1 MALVN
6 WTTEQSA
13 AIHARGGSLL
23 VSAGAGSGKTA
34 VLTERVLA
42 LLTDENN
49 PADIEDLLI
58 VTYTRAAAGEMRAR
72 IAKKLEE
79 HLKENPQ
86 KHYLKMQILKMGTAK
101 ISTVHSFCKDI
112 ITENY
117 EKLGVAIDFRMVD
130 EEELA
135 VWREDA
141 AAMVTERYYEQE
153 DEQFYQLVELLSDGR
168 DDKQLVKTIISLYDY
183 LRSYPFY
190 EKWAE
195 QKLAM
200 YKNAESAAESPWG
213 QIILRHC
220 AGQAA
225 FVLQKLV
232 AVLPDLESDE
242 KITKAYGSAI
252 YTYINFCEEL
262 EALAKLGE
270 WDTLYNHIKS
280 FSAPDFGRLVGFG
293 DDPRK
298 AAITAARGSAKDL
311 LDDLKAYFCCSEAD
325 FLDDMAYTAP
335 KLELLFKIVLE
346 FGEELDITKRRRN
359 ALHFSDLEHLAL
371 GLLCTPAENGY
382 IPSEIA
388 KKTAAKLGHIFIDEY
403 QDSNDVQELIF
414 SMVSKNGENLFM
426 VGDVKQSIYSFRQA
440 KPEIFLQKKNT
451 FNPFES
457 GLFPAQ
463 INLNKNFRST
473 PGIISAVNFFFELLM
488 SAEIGEIDYK
498 KGEQLLAGQPE
509 EELQE
514 PPCVLSVIEL
524 AGYEGELK
532 ASELEAEFVAQKIST
547 LLESDFKVKD
557 SGRERLVTAGDIC
570 ILMRSPGAKAAIYE
584 NALKKHG
591 INCAVNT
598 GGNFLDLPEVSPLI
612 SFLKALDNPLLDIEL
627 TAALVSPL
635 FSFDADMLA
644 QIKLASPKYSG
655 IFTGLTVL
663 ANQGDKQCARFAAL
677 FAKFRVL
684 AATAPADE
692 LLVAVL
698 DETAYEAKILTRKQ
712 GKQKLQ
718 NVRLLVEYAAA
729 HAAREQ
735 SGNTGFVQFISRLQE
750 TGNDLAAAAL
760 RPSQG
765 NVALLSIHKSKGLEY
780 PVVFLVDT
788 AKAFNKEDLR
798 KPLLTHTELGFA
810 VRRRNFEEMTEYTTL
825 PLMAVK
831 LDADRKLKSEEMR
844 ALYVAL
850 TRPKQKLFIVGS
862 VKNFENK
869 IAAQYSP
876 LDENGKLPPLLTEQA
891 GSYLDWLLAAVLHSG
906 AAEEYAQA
914 NTVNRLC
921 PHVAFERLNPDDF
934 MAEKPEQE
942 EENLPVTHAKA
953 DDELVRLLKKR
964 FAAEYKFETATKV
977 PTKFAVSDI
986 VKAAAQNEE
995 SAERIFSARPRFTLE
1010 KGLTGAEIGNAH
1022 HIFMQFCSYK
1032 AAAENPQAEIA
1043 RLKADEFITPQ
1054 QAEVIDPAVIA
1065 KFFASPLG
1073 RRIFASGDVRRE
1085 FRFLAEVNEDILGDY
1100 LDFPLGGNNVT
1111 VQGVADC
1118 LFFETDGIVLVDY
1131 KTNRTTAQYLR
1142 ETYGVQLAVY
1152 KALLE
1157 RIFEVPVKQCI
1168 IYSFYLGE
1176 EIVL

>member
-1 MALVN
+1 MATVK
-6 WTTEQSA
+6 WTTEQAA
-13 AIHARGGSLL
+13 AINARGGSLL

-42 LLTDENN
+42 LLTDEHN
-49 PADIEDLLI
+49 PVDIENLLI

-79 HLKENPQ
+79 HLKQNPH
-86 KHYLKMQILKMGTAK
+86 KDYLKMQILKMGNAK

-112 ITENY
+112 VTENY
-117 EKLGVAIDFRMVD
+117 EKLDIAIDFRMVD

-135 VWREDA
+135 VWQEDA
-141 AAMVTERYYEQE
+141 AAQVTERYYEQE

-168 DDKQLVKTIISLYDY
+168 DDRQLIKTVISLYDY

-190 EKWAE
+190 ENWVSE
-195 QKLAM
+195 KLSL
-200 YKNAESAAESPWG
+200 YQNACSAGESPWG
-213 QIILRHC
+213 QVIMRHS
-220 AGQAA
+220 AKQAS
-225 FVLQKLV
+225 FVLQKLC

-242 KITKAYGSAI
+242 KILKAYGSAI

-262 EALAKLGE
+262 QTLLQLGD

-280 FSAPDFGRLVGFG
+280 FSAPDFGRLTGFG

-298 AAITAARGSAKDL
+298 AAITAARGSAKEFL
-311 LDDLKAYFCCSEAD
+311 EDLKEYFCCSNAD
-325 FLDDMAYTAP
+325 FLEDMAYTAP

-346 FGEELDITKRRRN
+346 YGGEFAEIKRRRN
-359 ALHFSDLEHLAL
+359 ALHFSDLEHMTLS
-371 GLLCTPAENGY
+371 LLCTPVENGY
-382 IPSEIA
+382 IPSETA
-388 KKTAAKLGHIFIDEY
+388 KKTAEKLEHIFIDEY

-414 SMVSKNGENLFM
+414 TMVSQNGENLFM

-440 KPEIFLQKKNT
+440 KPQIFLQKKHT
-451 FNPFES
+451 FNPYES

-473 PGIISAVNFFFELLM
+473 PQIISAVNFFFELLM
-488 SAEIGEIDYK
+488 SEEIGEIDYK
-498 KGEQLLAGQPE
+498 KGEQLLAGQT
-509 EELQE
+509 E
-514 PPCVLSVIEL
+514 PAADEQPCSLAVIEL

-532 ASELEAEFVAQKIST
+532 TAEVEAEFVAQKIT
-547 LLESDFKVKD
+547 ALLESGFVVKE
-557 SGRERLVTAGDIC
+557 GGAERAVNAGDIC
-570 ILMRSPGAKAAIYE
+570 ILMRSPGAKAAVYE

-591 INCAVNT
+591 INCAASTV
-598 GGNFLDLPEVSPLI
+598 GGFLELPEVSPLI
-612 SFLKALDNPLLDIEL
+612 SLLKAVDNPLLDIEL

-635 FSFDADMLA
+635 FSFNADLLA
-644 QIKLASPKYSG
+644 QIKLAAPKRSG
-655 IFTGLTVL
+655 IFSGITAL
-663 ANQGDKQCARFAAL
+663 AEQGEQNCIRFKAL
-677 FAKFRVL
+677 FAKFRVV
-684 AATAPADE
+684 AATAPVDE

-698 DETAYEAKILTRKQ
+698 DETAYEAKILTRRQ

-729 HAAREQ
+729 HAGREQ
-735 SGNTGFVQFISRLQE
+735 SGNTGFVQFIARLQE

-760 RPSQG
+760 RPAQG
-765 NVALLSIHKSKGLEY
+765 NVALMSIHKSKGLEY

-798 KPLLTHTELGFA
+798 KPLLTHAELGFA
-810 VRRRNFEEMTEYTTL
+810 VRRRNFEEMTEHTTL

-862 VKNFENK
+862 VKNFDTK
-869 IAAQYSP
+869 IAGQTSQ
-876 LDENGKLPPLLTEQA
+876 LDEFGKLPPLITAQA
-891 GSYLDWLLAAVLHSG
+891 TSYLDWLLAAVLHSG
-906 AAEEYAQA
+906 AAEEYAQGI
-914 NTVNRLC
+914 TVSKLC
-921 PHVAFERLNPDDF
+921 PHVFFEKVNPADF
-934 MAEKPEQE
+934 MAETAEATE
-942 EENLPVTHAKA
+942 ELPQTKHKAADATLVNLLEK
-953 DDELVRLLKKR
+953 RLS
-964 FAAEYKFETATKV
+964 AVYPYASATKV

-986 VKAAAQNEE
+986 VKAAAEGEE

-1022 HIFMQFCSYK
+1022 HIFMQFCSYR
-1032 AAAENPQAEIA
+1032 AAAENPQAEID
-1043 RLKADEFITPQ
+1043 RLKNGEFITAQ
-1054 QAEVIDPAVIA
+1054 QAEVIDPKVILR
-1065 KFFASPLG
+1065 FFESPLG
-1073 RRIFASGDVRRE
+1073 KRIFASTDVRRE
-1085 FRFLAEVNEDILGDY
+1085 FRFLAEVNEEILGMY
-1100 LDFPLGGNNVT
+1100 MDFPLHGNNVT

-1118 LFFETDGIVLVDY
+1118 LFFEEDGIVLLDY
-1131 KTNRTTAQYLR
+1131 KTNRTTADYLR
-1142 ETYGVQLAVY
+1142 KTYGVQLGIY

-1157 RIFEVPVKQCI
+1157 RIFEQPVKQCI